1 MKAALVV
8 YKGPTKGF
16 LALSTYDKKLTIDKR
31 GYLIRLGHTE
41 ARLKKSDIKKPKFTP
56 CRN

>member
-41 ARLKKSDIKKPKFTP
+41 ARLIKK
-56 CRN
+56 